1 MSQALEMLQRVRS
14 ALSTP
19 WSDDDRV
26 SVTPAGRV
34 KLAQL
39 HRDEVLMIY
48 KVSQRLQEMVEL
60 ASDDDPQQT
69 AHWAKVRESAAAV
82 IADGTDGYVG
92 DAEHFVEYLRMLVAA
107 MSARGNVP
115 DDELDRLNQAHAGF
129 LARHLRAVDDY
140 APMVTDTKAR
150 VLAGCA
156 LELKDAQF
164 DQWLQDIDV
173 LAAKC
178 ARHEYTRADALSV
191 RSELERVCN
200 SWVKQTDDPKEQML
214 VEAVRR
220 EFDKITA
227 VAERH
232 AFGPAHLEALEHQWR
247 AYKFNSSVIAAEA
260 NRQYSR
266 SGREAALIGALQ
278 SYTIESLRS
287 ADTYCWA
294 PQTTQA
300 VQAAAEALPIEC
312 APSASTLGDIATIGR
327 SGWWWFQEP
336 IPLQTIDRPG
346 TDAPVVAL
354 LWRYGLQTVQSPPD
368 FPNMEPAPRVGLWL
382 QTFVMQR
389 LPLGGR
395 QQDVAVP
402 TLAWIWHDGTS
413 LQSLPSRLQREYE
426 RINTEG
432 EAGHD
437 AADMDATVVASM
449 AFSRFFVAAA
459 AWLRQ
464 KIVIESHGGQGIRQA
479 ARQLQ
484 REHKLPETPRVRI
497 IELRRSQYVKR
508 EDATVTDGAGRK
520 LTCRFVVK
528 GFWRQQWY
536 PSRKEH
542 AAKYIESHIRGPE
555 GAQLKTPASTVFVV
569 RR

>member
-1 MSQALEMLQRVRS
+1 MSKALEMLTRVRD
-14 ALSTP
+14 ALGAP
-19 WSDDDRV
+19 WSDNDRV

-39 HRDEVLMIY
+39 HRDEVLTTY
-48 KVSQRLQEMVEL
+48 RVSDRLRAMVEA
-60 ASDDDPQQT
+60 ASDDDPQQA
-69 AHWAKVRESAAAV
+69 AHWAKVRESATEV
-82 IADGTDGYVG
+82 IARGDDGYVG
-92 DAEHFVEYLRMLVAA
+92 DGEHLVEYCRMLVAA
-107 MSARGNVP
+107 MSARGYVP
-115 DDELDRLNQAHAGF
+115 DDELRLLNEAHNGF
-129 LARHLRAVDDY
+129 LLRHLRAAEDY
-140 APMVTDTKAR
+140 APTITDTKAR

-156 LELKDAQF
+156 LTLKDAQF

-178 ARHEYTRADALSV
+178 ARHEYTRADALAV

-200 SWVKQTDDPKEQML
+200 LWVNQTDDPKEQML

-232 AFGPAHLEALEHQWR
+232 ALGPAHLEALEHQWR
-247 AYKFNSSVIAAEA
+247 SYKFNTAVLASEA
-260 NRQYSR
+260 KHD
-266 SGREAALIGALQ
+266 ELIGALQ
-278 SYTIESLRS
+278 GYTITALRA

-300 VQAAAEALPIEC
+300 VQAAAEGLPREC
-312 APSASTLGDIATIGR
+312 SPSVSTLGDIAHMNR

-336 IPLQTIDRPG
+336 IPVQTTDKPG
-346 TDAPVVAL
+346 TSQPVVAL
-354 LWRYGLQTVQSPPD
+354 LWRYGLQDVQPPPD
-368 FPNMEPAPRVGLWL
+368 FPQLQPEPRVGLWL

-395 QQDVAVP
+395 QMDVAVP
-402 TLAWIWHDGTS
+402 TLAWIWHDGTTIE
-413 LQSLPSRLQREYE
+413 QLPTRLMREYQ
-426 RINTEG
+426 RINDEG
-432 EAGHD
+432 KTGPD
-437 AADMDATVVASM
+437 STDMQGTIVASM

-464 KIVIESHGGQGIRQA
+464 KIVIETHGGQGIRQA

-484 REHKLPETPRVRI
+484 RQLNLAETPRVRVV
-497 IELRRSQYVKR
+497 ELRRSQYVKR
-508 EDATVTDGAGRK
+508 EDTVSDATGRK

-528 GFWRQQWY
+528 GFWRNQWY
-536 PSRKEH
+536 ATRQEH
-542 AAKYIESHIRGPE
+542 AQIYIESFLKGP
-555 GAQLKTPASTVFVV
+555 ADAPLKSAASSTVYVV

>member
-1 MSQALEMLQRVRS
+1 MSKALEMLQRVRS

-39 HRDEVLMIY
+39 HAKELMGLY
-48 KVSQRLQEMVEL
+48 DVSTALRLTVASSDDGSSEWAGMVER
-60 ASDDDPQQT
+60 
-69 AHWAKVRESAAAV
+69 AHALL
-82 IADGTDGYVG
+82 GTDDYAG
-92 DAEHFVEYLRMLVAA
+92 DAEHMTEYLKMAGVVGAFEHHPDSFDAGEVKKLEAA
-107 MSARGNVP
+107 CNEFRRRYMRNS
-115 DDELDRLNQAHAGF
+115 E
-129 LARHLRAVDDY
+129 DY
-140 APMVTDTKAR
+140 APDLVDTKAR
-150 VLAGCA
+150 VLAGCKIN
-156 LELKDAQF
+156 LKDAQF

-178 ARHEYTRADALSV
+178 ARHEYTRADALAV
-191 RSELERVCN
+191 RAELERVCN
-200 SWVKQTDDPKEQML
+200 SWVNQTDDPKEKLL
-214 VEAVRR
+214 VDAVRR

-232 AFGPAHLEALEHQWR
+232 SLCPAHLEALEHQWR

-278 SYTIESLRS
+278 GYTIEALRS

-312 APSASTLGDIATIGR
+312 APTASTLGNIATIGR

-336 IPLQTIDRPG
+336 IPLQTTDRPG
-346 TDAPVVAL
+346 VDAPVVAL
-354 LWRYGLQTVQSPPD
+354 LWRYGLQNVQAPPD
-368 FPNMEPAPRVGLWL
+368 FPNLEPEPRVGLWL

-413 LQSLPSRLQREYE
+413 LHALPSRLQREYE
-426 RINTEG
+426 RINDEG
-432 EAGHD
+432 KAGHD
-437 AADMDATVVASM
+437 SADMEATVAASM

-484 REHKLPETPRVRI
+484 REHKLSETPRVRI
-497 IELRRSQYVKR
+497 VELRRSQYVKR
-508 EDATVTDGAGRK
+508 EDETVTDGNTRK

-528 GFWRQQWY
+528 GFWRNQWY
-536 PSRKEH
+536 ATRQEH
-542 AAKYIESHIRGPE
+542 AQIYIESFLKGP
-555 GAQLKTPASTVFVV
+555 ADAPMKSAAPTVFVV